1 MNRRDDDELA
11 RGQRMSSRLR
21 HRVGMTNR
29 PENAATFLLLGAASL
44 ITAAFWLTASAAF
57 AGAFA
62 AIGIVW
68 LLRAVYVKRRS

>member
-11 RGQRMSSRLR
+11 RGQRVSSRLR
-21 HRVGMTNR
+21 QRVGMTNR
-29 PENAATFLLLGAASL
+29 PENAATFLLLGAAFL
-44 ITAAFWLTASAAF
+44 IMAAFWVTASAAF
-57 AGAFA
+57 AAAFA

>member
-1 MNRRDDDELA
+1 
-11 RGQRMSSRLR
+11 
-21 HRVGMTNR
+21 MTNR
-29 PENAATFLLLGAASL
+29 PENAATLLLLGAAFL
-44 ITAAFWLTASAAF
+44 IMAAFWLTASAAF

>member
-1 MNRRDDDELA
+1 MNSRDDDELA

-21 HRVGMTNR
+21 QRIGMTNG
-29 PENAATFLLLGAASL
+29 PENTATYLLLGAAFL
-44 ITAAFWLTASAAF
+44 IMAAFWVTASAAF